1 MHHSTVKEPVLLN
14 AVLWAPRDIS
24 SVSGWVIAASVSLA
38 LVPTRDRVSTGCSV
52 PPYHQQVRNTPA
64 PSRDPHLSPGNM
76 LRQSHLQRYLPR
88 ERWASS
94 AGKTASQQREDKVVA
109 LEIIIST
116 AIQVN
121 PLAAETRQ
129 ATIIPQG
136 AGRTAV
142 SLKTDAAFQTAPMQ
156 CSANNT
162 HKHRQS
168 LMHSLIYVSKLETL
182 HWFGT

>member
-1 MHHSTVKEPVLLN
+1 M
-14 AVLWAPRDIS
+14 
-24 SVSGWVIAASVSLA
+24 G
-38 LVPTRDRVSTGCSV
+38 STGHLLSEQV
-52 PPYHQQVRNTPA
+52 GDSGKRLLGSGTHQGQSQHRLLRSTLPPASQKHSCTQQGP
-64 PSRDPHLSPGNM
+64 SPGNM